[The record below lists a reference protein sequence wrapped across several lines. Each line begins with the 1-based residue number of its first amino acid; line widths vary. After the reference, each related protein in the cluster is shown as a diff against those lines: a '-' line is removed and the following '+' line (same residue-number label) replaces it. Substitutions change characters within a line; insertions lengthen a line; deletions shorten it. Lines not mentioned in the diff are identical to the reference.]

1 MAEFTTQSLKKN
13 LLRPVEFVRCVAPLS
28 KCIHL
33 NAYSIMNLIDDMSD
47 VVRFDIQMRQKYN
60 FQCQLIIDSSNEKG

>member
-28 KCIHL
+28 KCIHH

-47 VVRFDIQMRQKYN
+47 VVRFDIQMGLKYN
-60 FQCQLIIDSSNEKG
+60 FQC